1 MSPSSRLTKAS
12 RRLRRPLRRAGARS
26 RPRERVAAPT
36 TVAMRLRTLAI
47 RYVLVVTAVWL
58 IVTGTYFVF
67 HNDVLTRLI
76 GEQAKLQNT
85 YEDRIAGLRA
95 QIDRII
101 RQKRLDQKQVE
112 QRVNVLLQQQ
122 ARMSLAL
129 EAVEHKQVTTLAD
142 LGERI
147 DMRTRRV
154 ENVLAD
160 LGLGA
165 GAVSAERATGGPFI
179 PAKPTLQDSNA
190 FEAQLHRVNVGR
202 AQMDQYGR
210 TLAAVPMRKPVIGE
224 AEMTSPFGTR
234 KHPILKRRS
243 IHTGIDL
250 RGDIGEPVAATAT
263 GKITIARRQGGYG
276 NMVEINHGNGLA
288 TRFAHLSQISVK
300 VGELVDI
307 GDTVGKIGST
317 GLSTGPHLHYEIRV
331 KGEAVDPQKFLRAGS
346 NLGNNWNL
354 SQN

>member
-1 MSPSSRLTKAS
+1 MSPSSRLKKAS

-26 RPRERVAAPT
+26 RPRERVATPAR
-36 TVAMRLRTLAI
+36 VKMAMRLSTAI
-47 RYVLVVTAVWL
+47 RYALVVTAVWL

-76 GEQAKLQNT
+76 GEQAKLQT
-85 YEDRIAGLRA
+85 VYEDRIAGLRA
-95 QIDRII
+95 QIERIM
-101 RQKRLDQKQVE
+101 RQKRLDQEQVE

-122 ARMSLAL
+122 ARMSLSL
-129 EAVEHKQVTTLAD
+129 DAVEQKQLTTLTD

-147 DMRTRRV
+147 DLRTRRMQS
-154 ENVLAD
+154 VLAD
-160 LGLGA
+160 LGIGV
-165 GAVSAERATGGPFI
+165 GPVFAEGATGGPFI
-179 PAKPTLQDSNA
+179 PAKPTLQYSSA

-210 TLAAVPMRKPVIGE
+210 TLAAVPVRKPVIGE
-224 AEMTSPFGTR
+224 TEMTSPFGIR

-250 RGDIGEPVAATAT
+250 RGDIGEAVAATAA
-263 GKITIARRQGGYG
+263 GKVTIARRQGGYG
-276 NMVEINHGNGLA
+276 NMVEINHGNGLE

-300 VGELVDI
+300 VGELVHI

-317 GLSTGPHLHYEIRV
+317 GLSTGPHLHYETRV

-346 NLGNNWNL
+346 NLGYN
-354 SQN
+354 